1 MKNSIRN
8 GAGSDIRRNS
18 NRKTMPIH
26 RRTDGRYQRYLRH
39 ARQLQEFIL
48 ITHMH
53 EASYPITRAHKLKRI
68 EEEFLRRLSK
78 VDKPAYEVTAQQFFT
93 YIAEEQQAEEDRLL
107 LARPKKRNYYRTR
120 ITYETE
126 KIMVQ
131 EAMNKPW

>member
-1 MKNSIRN
+1 M
-8 GAGSDIRRNS
+8 
-18 NRKTMPIH
+18 
-26 RRTDGRYQRYLRH
+26 Y
-39 ARQLQEFIL
+39 
-48 ITHMH
+48 

-68 EEEFLRRLSK
+68 EEEFLRRLHK

-131 EAMNKPW
+131 EAMNKPRWKQQEIADKYGITIEQFRTIIYKYNMSNR